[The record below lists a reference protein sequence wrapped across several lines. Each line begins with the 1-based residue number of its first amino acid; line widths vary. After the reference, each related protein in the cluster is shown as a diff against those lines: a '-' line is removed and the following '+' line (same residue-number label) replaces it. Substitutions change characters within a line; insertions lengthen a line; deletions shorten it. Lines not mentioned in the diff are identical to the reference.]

1 MISYKQKGTAI
12 SSESGMYLK
21 IDINVPEILF
31 RTIFM
36 WAWRLDSRSYDEFSR
51 Q

>member
-1 MISYKQKGTAI
+1 MICYKQKGTAI

-31 RTIFM
+31 RILM